1 MVKFL
6 ISQTNSSIISF
17 SRVPHLRNLRSSKI
31 DSIISSYLNI
41 IEHNN
46 FENRC
51 ELVAGNVNILCIAE
65 TKLDPSFPNLQCSI
79 SGFHK
84 PLTMDVS
91 SRRGRLLVY
100 IKSSMPSKIL
110 TKFKLSNNIQI

>member
-31 DSIISSYLNI
+31 DSIISFYLNI